1 MLCHLHKHDEEDVV
15 RDWMQKG
22 TGSFKGCD
30 EDLRGALH
38 EEVERLKMRRVYD
51 EAMQISSLPHQP
63 RTHESHQRADQQ
75 TREEQQYLR
84 MSIRVADSI
93 SRPQSQQKPYHSTK
107 QQVPERLSFD
117 ASDSNPLSHQQ
128 QNPHHGTAQ
137 QGQESPS
144 FNVEDPDSPSQRP
157 QIHPHLDTKQL
168 EQESP
173 PPNAADHNSQTQQQ
187 QVPHQD
193 TKQQE
198 QESPPLNA
206 EDHNSQTQQQQVP
219 HQDTKQQKQDKC
231 EPEPA
236 QAQKMQIKGQEWP
249 DASSRCICKC
259 NSLDADPD
267 NKHLKL
273 RWPTI
278 FVLCALWDRCWGA
291 VEKRPGLWGRIV
303 FALVFILFTDAMDGG
318 KTNFQ
323 RASKTT

>member
-1 MLCHLHKHDEEDVV
+1 MRGLDHLTYGKLRSVASTMLCHLHKHDEEDVV

-30 EDLRGALH
+30 EYLRGAVH
-38 EEVERLKMRRVYD
+38 EELERLKMRRAYD
-51 EAMQISSLPHQP
+51 EAMQRSSLPHQP

-144 FNVEDPDSPSQRP
+144 FNVEDPDSPSQQP

-168 EQESP
+168 
-173 PPNAADHNSQTQQQ
+173 
-187 QVPHQD
+187 
-193 TKQQE
+193 E

-236 QAQKMQIKGQEWP
+236 QAKKMQIKGQEWP

-278 FVLCALWDRCWGA
+278 FVLCAWWDRCWGA

-303 FALVFILFTDAMDGG
+303 FALVFILFTDAIDGG